1 MRKPV
6 TPEELDGFVESAI
19 HAPNL
24 VADVMVLRVADTLR
38 DEWELSAALQERW
51 TTTSD
56 KLMELKADMADLRAE
71 HKVFLDNPD
80 ALEKA
85 HTAAVRRQEARQAA
99 EPKKT
104 AKAAP
109 APPVA
114 VAGAFR
120 A

>member
-6 TPEELDGFVESAI
+6 TPEELDGFVWSAI
-19 HAPNL
+19 HAPNR

-38 DEWELSAALQERW
+38 DQWRLAAALQERW

-56 KLMELKADMADLRAE
+56 KLMELKAE

>member
-19 HAPNL
+19 HAPNR

-38 DEWELSAALQERW
+38 DQWRLAAALQERW

-56 KLMELKADMADLRAE
+56 KLMELKAE
-71 HKVFLDNPD
+71 HKAFMDNAD

-85 HTAAVRRQEARQAA
+85 HLAAVSRVEARQAA
-99 EPKKT
+99 
-104 AKAAP
+104 AKAKKQAKAVP

>member
-19 HAPNL
+19 HAPNR

-38 DEWELSAALQERW
+38 DEWKLSAALQERW

-56 KLMELKADMADLRAE
+56 KLMELKAE
-71 HKVFLDNPD
+71 HKAFMDNPD